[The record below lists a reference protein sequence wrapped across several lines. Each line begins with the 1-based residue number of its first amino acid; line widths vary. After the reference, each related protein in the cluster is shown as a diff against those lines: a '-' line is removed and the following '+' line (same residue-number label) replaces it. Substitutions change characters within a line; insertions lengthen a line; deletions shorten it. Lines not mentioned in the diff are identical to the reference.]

1 MRKERVEG
9 SSVAA
14 GCAPV
19 MAGSQAKAAR
29 QIATWRERAKGR
41 AMVRARLMRAIVH
54 STRLGGKRVSGA
66 RGVWSIN
73 CRVCSSPQIGIGGDR
88 LHRRECG
95 REKWLGRHRGKSAG
109 KCQLGLRKAQWLLT
123 PSFINSQR

>member
-9 SSVAA
+9 SAVAA

-29 QIATWRERAKGR
+29 QTATWRERAKGR

-66 RGVWSIN
+66 RGVWSIIAEYAQPPKSVLEGIA
-73 CRVCSSPQIGIGGDR
+73 CIGESVHVRNGLDGTAANQPV
-88 LHRRECG
+88 
-95 REKWLGRHRGKSAG
+95 SAN
-109 KCQLGLRKAQWLLT
+109 LA
-123 PSFINSQR
+123 